1 MPAMDF
7 TPARKYPYKRGR
19 IFLGHSTILRRD
31 VGIKTDRHALTIAG
45 ARSGKGAALIIPN
58 LLRWPHNALVIDPK
72 GEAAQATAAQRRKAF
87 GQKVHVLDPFGV
99 SGLKSACFNP
109 LAAIDPNSPHARED
123 LKVLA
128 DGLVMRHDPTAAVW
142 DDGALDVIAGVMAYV
157 MTHEQPERRSLVR
170 VRELIASKDIGKIAD
185 AMDGNPAF
193 GNLMTGAAG
202 RLLRTGKEAVHYLSG
217 ANANTA
223 WLDSPTMQD
232 VLSRSTFD
240 LADIR
245 AKPCTVFLVL
255 PSHLLGEHG
264 RFLRLFVRAA
274 LNAMAKGG
282 TKGGKKCLFLLDEFY
297 SLGRLDEIAKAA
309 GLMPGYGVHLW
320 PFLQDLG
327 QLEELYG
334 RDGASTFFGNAD
346 AHIFFGNT
354 DAPTLDY
361 VSKQIGIRYEAGA
374 FDADKEMVGKP
385 HMSPRE
391 VRAHVAKKDDDAVAR
406 RMIVFA
412 KGSDVLSL
420 RLAPYF
426 KGKRKMIRLF
436 FEVALYTLC
445 MATVLFLYVAIGG
458 DDLAAYWEWQWR
470 PYVGFWHEH
479 IAPFFRTGSGQTYAT
494 IFYVVAAL
502 FLLLVAFRLSVF
514 VAKMLV
520 ALVIAH
526 AVLGMT
532 GSVNV
537 PDLHPYLI
545 AAAPFALVWVVL
557 SSFIQSAGIRQ
568 RILVI
573 VRRAKS

>member
-1 MPAMDF
+1 MDF
-7 TPARKYPYKRGR
+7 TPARKYPYKKGR
-19 IFLGHSTILRRD
+19 IFLGHSPIRRRE
-31 VGIKTDRHALTIAG
+31 VGIRTDRHMLTIAG

-72 GEAAQATAAQRRKAF
+72 GEAAIATATDRKRKM

-99 SGLKSACFNP
+99 SGLKTACFNP
-109 LAAIDPNSPHARED
+109 LAAIDPNDPNARED
-123 LKVLA
+123 IKVLA
-128 DGLVMRHDPTAAVW
+128 DGLVLRHDPSSAHW

-157 MTHEQPERRSLVR
+157 LHTEEPENRTLNK
-170 VRELIASKDIGKIAD
+170 VREIIADKDIGKVAD
-185 AMDGNPAF
+185 AMDGNSAL

-202 RLLRTGKEAVHYLSG
+202 RLLRTGNEATHFRSG
-217 ANANTA
+217 AIANTA
-223 WLDSPTMQD
+223 WLDSGAMQD
-232 VLSRSTFD
+232 MLSRSTFD
-240 LADIR
+240 LADLK
-245 AKPCTVFLVL
+245 AKNCTVFLVL
-255 PSHLLGEHG
+255 PSHLLSEHG

-282 TKGGKKCLFLLDEFY
+282 TRGGKKCLFILDEFY
-297 SLGRLDEIAKAA
+297 SLGKLDEIAKAA

-391 VRAHVAKKDDDAVAR
+391 IRAHVAKKDSDAVAR

-426 KGKRKMIRLF
+426 KGRRKMFRLF
-436 FEVALYTLC
+436 LEVAWYTFLIAVC
-445 MATVLFLYVAIGG
+445 MLIYAKVGP
-458 DDLAAYWEWQWR
+458 DDLASYWQWQWQ
-470 PYVGFWHEH
+470 PYTEFGEKYFSD
-479 IAPFFRTGSGQTYAT
+479 FMRGDGQ
-494 IFYVVAAL
+494 IFKNMLLAVVVL
-502 FLLLVAFRLSVF
+502 MLLVLAFRVSVF
-514 VAKMLV
+514 FAKIVLAFAIAQTLLAWYTTLNIPEPQPVLLIVAPM
-520 ALVIAH
+520 
-526 AVLGMT
+526 
-532 GSVNV
+532 
-537 PDLHPYLI
+537 
-545 AAAPFALVWVVL
+545 AAVWVVV
-557 SSFIQSAGIRQ
+557 SAMMQNVGMSQ
-568 RILVI
+568 R
-573 VRRAKS
+573 VRNIFRRLKS

>member
-7 TPARKYPYKRGR
+7 TPARKYPYKKGR
-19 IFLGHSTILRRD
+19 IFLGYSPVRRRD
-31 VGIKTDRHALTIAG
+31 VGIKTDRHMLTIAG

-72 GEAAQATAAQRRKAF
+72 GEAAIATNTERKRKM

-99 SGLKSACFNP
+99 SGLKTACFNP
-109 LAAIDPNSPHARED
+109 LAAIDPNDPNARED
-123 LKVLA
+123 IKVLA
-128 DGLVMRHDPTAAVW
+128 DGLVLRHDPSSAHW

-157 MTHEQPERRSLVR
+157 LHTEEPANRTLNK
-170 VRELIASKDIGKIAD
+170 VREIIADKDIGKIAD
-185 AMDGNPAF
+185 AMDGNSAL

-202 RLLRTGKEAVHYLSG
+202 RLLRTGKESTHFLSG

-223 WLDSPTMQD
+223 WLDSGAMQD
-232 VLSRSTFD
+232 MLSRSTFD
-240 LADIR
+240 LADLK
-245 AKPCTVFLVL
+245 AKNCTVFLVL
-255 PSHLLGEHG
+255 PSHLLSEHG

-282 TKGGKKCLFLLDEFY
+282 TRGGKKCLFILDEFY
-297 SLGRLDEIAKAA
+297 SLGKLDEIAKAA

-361 VSKQIGIRYEAGA
+361 ISKQIGIRYEAGA

-391 VRAHVAKKDDDAVAR
+391 IRAHVAKKDSDAVAR

-426 KGKRKMIRLF
+426 KGRRKMFRLF
-436 FEVALYTLC
+436 LEVAWYTFLIAVC
-445 MATVLFLYVAIGG
+445 MLIYVKIGP
-458 DDLAAYWEWQWR
+458 DDLASYWQWQWK
-470 PYVGFWHEH
+470 PYTDFGDKYFSD
-479 IAPFFRTGSGQTYAT
+479 FMRGDGQ
-494 IFYVVAAL
+494 IFKNMLLAVVVL
-502 FLLLVAFRLSVF
+502 MLLVLAFRVSVF
-514 VAKMLV
+514 FAKIVL
-520 ALVIAH
+520 AFVIAQTLL
-526 AVLGMT
+526 AWYTTLNIPEPQPVL
-532 GSVNV
+532 
-537 PDLHPYLI
+537 LI
-545 AAAPFALVWVVL
+545 VAPMAAVWVVV
-557 SSFIQSAGIRQ
+557 SAMMQNVGMIQ
-568 RILVI
+568 RIRNLF
-573 VRRAKS
+573 RRLKS